1 MKRILP
7 IGKEAVLAAVLVG
20 VSVCMAA
27 LSPRFLSIQ
36 NLLEMTRHFVEIGL
50 MALPMTLIIITA
62 GIDLSVGSI
71 MGLCAVILGWCW
83 ERCGLGIWFAVCA
96 ACASGCLAGL
106 VNGVLV
112 AFGRIPPLI
121 VTLATM
127 AIYRGLALGISQ
139 GRPVFSYPE
148 SFYVLGQGYIGP
160 VPVQLMVFAA
170 CAVGV
175 GMVLAY
181 TRFGR
186 AIYAIGAS
194 EETARLSGTPVKTAK
209 LLLYGFSGLMAGLAA
224 VVYVSRVSTAKA
236 DAGLGYELDVISAV
250 VLGGTS
256 VSGGEG
262 SVLGTVLGLLTISA
276 LRNGLTLAG
285 SPAEV
290 QAVIIG
296 SLLVFAVGL
305 DSLLRRRTS

>member
-121 VTLATM
+121 VNAGVPWPSTGGWRLESVRGDRCS
-127 AIYRGLALGISQ
+127 AIRS
-139 GRPVFSYPE
+139 
-148 SFYVLGQGYIGP
+148 
-160 VPVQLMVFAA
+160 
-170 CAVGV
+170 
-175 GMVLAY
+175 
-181 TRFGR
+181 RFTFWGR
-186 AIYAIGAS
+186 AI
-194 EETARLSGTPVKTAK
+194 
-209 LLLYGFSGLMAGLAA
+209 
-224 VVYVSRVSTAKA
+224 
-236 DAGLGYELDVISAV
+236 
-250 VLGGTS
+250 
-256 VSGGEG
+256 
-262 SVLGTVLGLLTISA
+262 
-276 LRNGLTLAG
+276 
-285 SPAEV
+285 
-290 QAVIIG
+290 
-296 SLLVFAVGL
+296 
-305 DSLLRRRTS
+305 